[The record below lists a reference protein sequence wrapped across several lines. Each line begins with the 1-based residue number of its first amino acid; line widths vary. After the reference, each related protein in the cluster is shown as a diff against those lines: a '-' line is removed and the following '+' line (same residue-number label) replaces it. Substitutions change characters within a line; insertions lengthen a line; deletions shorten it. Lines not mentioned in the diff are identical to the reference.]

1 MAGTVERAV
10 SRTHGRRALGAVG
23 VVLRTPS
30 AGTAASGTRHPL
42 VAAAMVLPL
51 AVVLTVVFGG
61 WEAVMTQ
68 ASSVAGL
75 LGR

>member
-1 MAGTVERAV
+1 MAGTVGRVV

-23 VVLRTPS
+23 AVLRTPP
-30 AGTAASGTRHPL
+30 ADTAASGTRHPL

>member
-1 MAGTVERAV
+1 MAGTVERVV
-10 SRTHGRRALGAVG
+10 SRTHGRRGLGAVG
-23 VVLRTPS
+23 AVLRTPP
-30 AGTAASGTRHPL
+30 ADTAASGTRHPL

>member
-1 MAGTVERAV
+1 MPDVAGRGSARAHGHRAV
-10 SRTHGRRALGAVG
+10 DAPGDGFPPPPA
-23 VVLRTPS
+23 P
-30 AGTAASGTRHPL
+30 TRHPL

-51 AVVLTVVFGG
+51 AALLAVVFGG
-61 WEAVMTQ
+61 WDAVVAQ